1 MLREAFGLFKCGR
14 ILGFLDSATVECNM
28 PDNGWQPNFEIVQV
42 LSWHPKFSLVSG
54 FTCTGAFLSVTEFQ
68 AKCKGCWLLGNFRDK
83 LEQIFVTLVWPCSLA
98 SAVLPVIVMVV
109 RIEQS
114 WSILTICDS

>member
-1 MLREAFGLFKCGR
+1 LSL
-14 ILGFLDSATVECNM
+14 IIIV
-28 PDNGWQPNFEIVQV
+28 PDNGWQPNFEIGEV
-42 LSWHPKFSLVSG
+42 LSWHPKFSLLSG
-54 FTCTGAFLSVTEFQ
+54 FTSTGAFLSVTEFQ

-83 LEQIFVTLVWPCSLA
+83 LEQISVTLVWPCSLA

-114 WSILTICDS
+114 WSILTICGS